1 MLEPPSVTI
10 NCVTDPGFDEIGQ
23 LLAEHGPA
31 GFDLL
36 AERFIASGN
45 FPAAF
50 EARLMKKRVE
60 MGLPLMSQSQGDLS
74 PENARTYAD
83 AQIAAAREIGG
94 LYLGRNDIRRAW
106 PYFRAIGETGVVKD
120 AIEKL
125 SLEMDGDLIDGAIEV
140 GFYEAVHPEKGL
152 ALLLNRHGI
161 CRAITTFG
169 QYPSLEGRDAAGAL
183 LIRTIYDELRGSILS
198 ALEMEDSGASLL
210 ELVEANEALFAGN
223 ASYIDVSHVISVLRY
238 AIELEDSQILQ
249 RSYELTEYGRRL
261 SEMYQFK
268 GQFPFEEPFP
278 DYGAYLQ
285 ALLGMNVDAA
295 LDRFRAKLS
304 PEPDPYGDI
313 AAQTLVNLLVRL
325 DRLPEAIDVAEE
337 RLAGIP
343 LDRLICPGPL
353 ELCERAGDFDRLRS
367 IALQTNNRIAYAA
380 ALAKQPK

>member
-1 MLEPPSVTI
+1 M
-10 NCVTDPGFDEIGQ
+10 TDPGFDEIGQ
-23 LLAEHGPA
+23 LLAEHGLA

-45 FPAAF
+45 FPGAF

-60 MGLPLMSQSQGDLS
+60 MGLPLLSQSQGDLS
-74 PENARTYAD
+74 PDDAKTYAET
-83 AQIAAAREIGG
+83 QIAAAREIGA

-106 PYFRAIGETGVVKD
+106 PYFRAIGETALVKD
-120 AIEKL
+120 AIENL
-125 SLEMDGDLIDGAIEV
+125 PPETDGDLVDGAIEV

-152 ALLLNRHGI
+152 QLLLYRHGI

-169 QYPSLEGRDAAGAL
+169 QYPSLDGRDAAGAM
-183 LIRTIYDELRGSILS
+183 LIRTIYDELRANILS
-198 ALEMEDSGASLL
+198 ALEREDHSASLL
-210 ELVEANEALFAGN
+210 ELVEAHEDLFEGN

-238 AIELEDSQILQ
+238 AIDLEEPQIL
-249 RSYELTEYGRRL
+249 RMAYELTEYGRRL
-261 SEMYQFK
+261 GEMYQFK
-268 GQFPFEEPFP
+268 GQFPFEEPFL

-285 ALLGMNVDAA
+285 ALLGIDADAA

-325 DRLPEAIDVAEE
+325 DRLPEAIDLAEE

-353 ELCERAGDFDRLRS
+353 ELCERAGDFDRLKS
-367 IALQTNNRIAYAA
+367 IALKTNNRIAYAA
-380 ALAKQPK
+380 ALARNH

>member
-1 MLEPPSVTI
+1 M
-10 NCVTDPGFDEIGQ
+10 TDPGFDEIDH

-45 FPAAF
+45 FPGAF

-60 MGLPLMSQSQGDLS
+60 MGLPLLTQSHGDLS
-74 PENARTYAD
+74 PDDAKTYAE
-83 AQIAAAREIGG
+83 AQITAAREVGG
-94 LYLGRNDIRRAW
+94 LYLGANDIRRAW
-106 PYFRAIGETGVVKD
+106 PYFRAIGETALVKD

-125 SLEMDGDLIDGAIEV
+125 PLEIEGDLIDGAIEV

-169 QYPSLEGRDAAGAL
+169 QYPSPEGRDAAGAM
-183 LIRTIYDELRGSILS
+183 LIRTIYDELRGNILS
-198 ALEMEDSGASLL
+198 ALEIEDSDASLL
-210 ELVEANEALFAGN
+210 ELIQAHEDLFEGN

-238 AIELEDSQILQ
+238 AIDFEDPQILQ
-249 RSYELTEYGRRL
+249 MSYELTEYGRRL
-261 SEMYQFK
+261 GEMYQFK
-268 GQFPFEEPFP
+268 GQFPFEEPFL

-285 ALLGMNVDAA
+285 ALLGINADAA
-295 LDRFRAKLS
+295 LERFRAMLS

-313 AAQTLVNLLVRL
+313 AAQTLVNLLVHL
-325 DRLPEAIDVAEE
+325 ERLPEAIDLAEE
-337 RLAGIP
+337 RLAGNS

-353 ELCERAGDFDRLRS
+353 ELCERAGDFTRLKS
-367 IALQTNNRIAYAA
+367 IALKTNNRIAYAA
-380 ALAKQPK
+380 ALARQPK

>member
-1 MLEPPSVTI
+1 MA
-10 NCVTDPGFDEIGQ
+10 DPGFDEIGQ

-45 FPAAF
+45 FPGAF

-60 MGLPLMSQSQGDLS
+60 MGLPLLSQSQGDLS
-74 PENARTYAD
+74 GDDARTYAN
-83 AQIAAAREIGG
+83 AQIAAAREIGA

-106 PYFRAIGETGVVKD
+106 PYFRAIGETALVKE
-120 AIEKL
+120 AIENL
-125 SLEMDGDLIDGAIEV
+125 PPETEGDLIDGAIEV

-169 QYPSLEGRDAAGAL
+169 QYPSLEGRDAAGAML
-183 LIRTIYDELRGSILS
+183 VRTIYSELRGNILS
-198 ALEMEDSGASLL
+198 ALESEDSGGSLL
-210 ELVEANEALFAGN
+210 ELIEAHEDLFEGN

-238 AIELEDSQILQ
+238 AIDLEDRQVLQ
-249 RSYELTEYGRRL
+249 LAYELTEYGRRL

-268 GQFPFEEPFP
+268 GQFPFEEPFL

-285 ALLGMNVDAA
+285 ALLGIHADAA
-295 LDRFRAKLS
+295 LERFRAKLS

-325 DRLPEAIDVAEE
+325 DRLPEAIDLAEE

-353 ELCERAGDFDRLRS
+353 ELCERAGDFARLKS
-367 IALQTNNRIAYAA
+367 IAFKTNNRIAYAA
-380 ALAKQPK
+380 ALARQPT